1 MNTQN
6 NNKKQNKKQTKQI
19 IVDEHLKKLER
30 EERRNYASRSWNIR
44 TSGGFYNW

>member
-6 NNKKQNKKQTKQI
+6 NNKKQNKKQ
-19 IVDEHLKKLER
+19 IVVDKKLKDLEK

>member
-6 NNKKQNKKQTKQI
+6 NNKKQNKKQ
-19 IVDEHLKKLER
+19 IVVDKKLKALER